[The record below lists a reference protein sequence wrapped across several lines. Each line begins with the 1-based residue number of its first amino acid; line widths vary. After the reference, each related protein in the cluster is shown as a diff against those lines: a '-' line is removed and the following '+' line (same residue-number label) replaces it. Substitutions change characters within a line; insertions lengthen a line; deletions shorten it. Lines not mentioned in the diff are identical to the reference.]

1 MTGVGVVCVRP
12 EGINADSFVHF
23 YFGKIYTP
31 SKWFEREAAIE
42 VLKSRVP
49 SIKGLRGDFYNMV
62 MESPASLPGGYYPLF
77 IDPRHE
83 GTIASRLCHSCEP
96 NCSTAV
102 VSHGGKLRVALHTI
116 KRVEYGC
123 VLSYDYLCSTDDEVE
138 YYNSKCLCGAQEC
151 STLYLSLAAGHFDA
165 IMEAEHTALH
175 RIAMLVRAC
184 ESAELPM
191 SKSVSESLASVGFG
205 NKIFRDSPMWL
216 KCYCASVIE
225 FIKLERSK
233 LPQLLASN
241 FPTMYANHNQAE
253 VEAEGVQG
261 IRLQNLAIMVDR
273 VLSFLRRQPNHL
285 TKTPL
290 PLYQLNDAQAA
301 QKLVFGD
308 GSIWSTL
315 RDFVV
320 LRERIFRLKTAMEG
334 VTGGGG
340 GGFGQ
345 TRPTVENARKILRD
359 TAGILRKSSMAY
371 APAADVLEVQLP

>member
-1 MTGVGVVCVRP
+1 
-12 EGINADSFVHF
+12 
-23 YFGKIYTP
+23 
-31 SKWFEREAAIE
+31 
-42 VLKSRVP
+42 
-49 SIKGLRGDFYNMV
+49 
-62 MESPASLPGGYYPLF
+62 
-77 IDPRHE
+77 
-83 GTIASRLCHSCEP
+83 
-96 NCSTAV
+96 

>member
-1 MTGVGVVCVRP
+1 
-12 EGINADSFVHF
+12 
-23 YFGKIYTP
+23 
-31 SKWFEREAAIE
+31 
-42 VLKSRVP
+42 
-49 SIKGLRGDFYNMV
+49 
-62 MESPASLPGGYYPLF
+62 
-77 IDPRHE
+77 
-83 GTIASRLCHSCEP
+83 
-96 NCSTAV
+96 
-102 VSHGGKLRVALHTI
+102 
-116 KRVEYGC
+116 
-123 VLSYDYLCSTDDEVE
+123 
-138 YYNSKCLCGAQEC
+138 
-151 STLYLSLAAGHFDA
+151 
-165 IMEAEHTALH
+165 
-175 RIAMLVRAC
+175 
-184 ESAELPM
+184 
-191 SKSVSESLASVGFG
+191 
-205 NKIFRDSPMWL
+205 MWL